1 MFQFNIR
8 LNFPQRKRKHRTGP
22 EMQSSK
28 LTTQLAISLTKRM
41 ILSQVNGIHDLLGLA
56 TSFKLRNFRK
66 LFVGQNKQFD
76 WDKVILMELTLEW
89 MQFFKY
95 LFQME
100 KIQFDQCLKAKNA
113 VGNQSLVLFSD
124 GSDRS
129 VFFVCLCKMGNR

>member
-1 MFQFNIR
+1 MENTELNAKSQRVLGVQWDPKRYMFQFNIR

-66 LFVGQNKQFD
+66 LFVGQNK
-76 WDKVILMELTLEW
+76 
-89 MQFFKY
+89 
-95 LFQME
+95 
-100 KIQFDQCLKAKNA
+100 
-113 VGNQSLVLFSD
+113 
-124 GSDRS
+124 
-129 VFFVCLCKMGNR
+129 